1 MSLISLSNSLLNPN
15 FTSNTTLRAPLIQVP
30 LDPILDIIVNNNLIP
45 NSFNLSYTVVEGFD
59 QPKGKFANTLGNVA
73 IVDCRS
79 IGLRVKQQLMNIIE
93 EIEARSGAAAL
104 LINQVMPNIKQFVN
118 GNTPDFDVCNYGLTI
133 EGLMTKPA
141 KYYSESDTEKM
152 EASVVKKGIE
162 IIERIGLDSNV
173 SITAPLIDQVK

>member
-93 EIEARSGAAAL
+93 EREERSGAAAL
-104 LINQVMPNIKQFVN
+104 LINQVMPNIK
-118 GNTPDFDVCNYGLTI
+118 
-133 EGLMTKPA
+133 
-141 KYYSESDTEKM
+141 
-152 EASVVKKGIE
+152 
-162 IIERIGLDSNV
+162 
-173 SITAPLIDQVK
+173 